1 MTAAGVIGA
10 GAGAEAANARSTGST
25 VAIAP
30 PPTPPPTPNPD
41 RDPAIAN
48 LIARNGGATRSAD
61 TIGAGAGAAK
71 DDAAA
76 ATVVKG
82 TAVSDAQ
89 LAQNPALA
97 AMAAMVARDQVKAAW
112 GDGAASN
119 GQSEAASLTPAGRA
133 RAGSAT
139 PSTSRR
145 RPRCKPPPA
154 AAANK
159 AGPISSPTSRLCV
172 RSPRWRLRCR
182 PRRRPRRGSAGG
194 TSRLLARPGRTP
206 GQLKAAG
213 AACPSTAVERR

>member
-10 GAGAEAANARSTGST
+10 GAGAEAANARNTGST
-25 VAIAP
+25 VAIAQ
-30 PPTPPPTPNPD
+30 PPTPPTTPNPD
-41 RDPAIAN
+41 RDHAIAN

-61 TIGAGAGAAK
+61 TTGAGAGAASM

-82 TAVSDAQ
+82 PPSPTHSWRRTPRSPPW
-89 LAQNPALA
+89 LPWSPGIRSRL
-97 AMAAMVARDQVKAAW
+97 R
-112 GDGAASN
+112 GATEGLPTDSPRRIP
-119 GQSEAASLTPAGRA
+119 TPAGRA

-145 RPRCKPPPA
+145 RPRCKPPAA

-206 GQLKAAG
+206 GRLKAAG